1 MSQPATTPTDS
12 PLTSQQAVTPTNSVT
27 KLLRT
32 TATSDSS
39 VKSPGES
46 QTSMNLTTTASSSA
60 GETTSISSS
69 SSSSSDPVTYS
80 SNSSTISTGVL
91 AGAIVAS
98 FVGSAVLAFV
108 IAYLCLRSRVVGT
121 TSADKRR
128 RSGHRS
134 HTSRRTSEYAP
145 AAGFNEKDAAV
156 DTSHAWEKYLPS
168 SLDDRT
174 VGLKVKGLYDQI
186 QLHVENFYVNTP
198 RPIIQVI
205 AASIKKM
212 HTPYLEP
219 LACSMSDS
227 SLAPQPIIKHCLA
240 YMITQGLSS
249 EAAPEVCLVPREL
262 AAVLR
267 TRQIPAD
274 MSHNPQATRQILS
287 KWRVLTAHLRPG
299 SIADPEHANELH
311 ETISMMVDRFSTT
324 FLPFESKKG
333 NIGAGRQHLT
343 ELLRSAAEVAY
354 MLFSQPST
362 FEFRWKQASVKKG
375 TAKAAVV
382 VVPKF
387 TKTAD
392 EDGNELEQAQTL
404 VSMVLESL

>member
-1 MSQPATTPTDS
+1 MAQLPTTTTDS
-12 PLTSQQAVTPTNSVT
+12 PPSSQQAVTTTPTVT
-27 KLLRT
+27 K
-32 TATSDSS
+32 SG
-39 VKSPGES
+39 KSPVES
-46 QTSMNLTTTASSSA
+46 QTMTVSSTTASGSA
-60 GETTSISSS
+60 SETTSISSS
-69 SSSSSDPVTYS
+69 SSSSSFVTSQSGPS
-80 SNSSTISTGVL
+80 SNSPGISTGVL

-311 ETISMMVDRFSTT
+311 ESISMMVDRFSTT
-324 FLPFESKKG
+324 FLPFESEKG
-333 NIGAGRQHLT
+333 NIGVGRQHLT

>member
-1 MSQPATTPTDS
+1 MSTTTTDS
-12 PLTSQQAVTPTNSVT
+12 PPSSQQGVTPIPSVT
-27 KLLRT
+27 K
-32 TATSDSS
+32 SFKSS
-39 VKSPGES
+39 VES
-46 QTSMNLTTTASSSA
+46 QTMTVSSTTASGSA
-60 GETTSISSS
+60 SETTSISSS
-69 SSSSSDPVTYS
+69 SSSSNFVTPQSGPS
-80 SNSSTISTGVL
+80 SNSPGISTGVL

-134 HTSRRTSEYAP
+134 HSSTRTSEYAS
-145 AAGFNEKDAAV
+145 AAGFNDKDAAV

-219 LACSMSDS
+219 LASSMSDP
-227 SLAPQPIIKHCLA
+227 SLAPQPIIKHCLS
-240 YMITQGLSS
+240 YMITQALSS

-274 MSHNPQATRQILS
+274 VSQNPQATRQILS
-287 KWRVLTAHLRPG
+287 KWRVLTAYLRPG

-311 ETISMMVDRFSTT
+311 ESISMMVDRFSTT

-333 NIGAGRQHLT
+333 NTGVGRQHLT

-404 VSMVLESL
+404 VAMVLESL